1 MPVGPSPPHPAPFLP
16 PPPPLKKKYQKL
28 TDLSDILKTD
38 LVDFVMLLQIIFL
51 NC

>member
-16 PPPPLKKKYQKL
+16 PPLKKKYQKL
-28 TDLSDILKTD
+28 IDLSDILKTD
-38 LVDFVMLLQIIFL
+38 LVDFMLLQIIFL

>member
-1 MPVGPSPPHPAPFLP
+1 MPVGPSPPHPAPFL
-16 PPPPLKKKYQKL
+16 PPLKKKYQKL

-38 LVDFVMLLQIIFL
+38 LVDFMLLQIIFL

>member
-1 MPVGPSPPHPAPFLP
+1 MPVGPSPPRPAPFLP

-28 TDLSDILKTD
+28 IDLSDILKTD
-38 LVDFVMLLQIIFL
+38 LVDFMLLQIIFL

>member
-1 MPVGPSPPHPAPFLP
+1 MPVGPSPPHPTQPPFS
-16 PPPPLKKKYQKL
+16 PPLKKKYQKL